1 MAGLAEISAQ
11 KEQQQREAKLSIVK
25 DKHESKRLADE
36 FRQHMADEQRKFVQ
50 QKQAK
55 KELFENQFRS
65 YMEHKRQQNT
75 DGTLTPKEFEL
86 NKKLMKEMGVRQ
98 TTQQEQIATGYVFKR
113 DLINPKLL

>member
-1 MAGLAEISAQ
+1 
-11 KEQQQREAKLSIVK
+11 
-25 DKHESKRLADE
+25 
-36 FRQHMADEQRKFVQ
+36 
-50 QKQAK
+50 
-55 KELFENQFRS
+55 
-65 YMEHKRQQNT
+65 MEHKRQQNT